1 MHIIND
7 QKKYIYQQRKY
18 SSILS
23 RRLYNI
29 TTTFNIDLVSKSNLY
44 YVCEN
49 ACKLAVI
56 FIKTCFK
63 MLINAGHKY
72 FQNRSTE
79 ENNKLKISSNISI
92 KMVSLMF
99 NFVIYFS
106 IYLKFEISL

>member
-1 MHIIND
+1 MHIISD
-7 QKKYIYQQRKY
+7 KKKYQQRKY
-18 SSILS
+18 SRILS

-29 TTTFNIDLVSKSNLY
+29 TTTFNTDLVSKSNLY
-44 YVCEN
+44 YACEN

-56 FIKTCFK
+56 FIKTCLK

-92 KMVSLMF
+92 L
-99 NFVIYFS
+99 N
-106 IYLKFEISL
+106 